1 MGRDKRQILPVED
14 VGAIRVPAFGGC
26 AYMIRRWVSFLMCV
40 MIHPFFPF
48 RFLPPV
54 FAQHSPRTPG
64 RNHRPASLFCFC
76 QCPGA
81 RFRRPSHMSGAD
93 APRPV
98 SPRGSALVSPFKRR
112 ASACARPFSSICN
125 ACPGLCLQRHPLPP
139 GGWFPAG
146 VAVALSA
153 RGALRVVIRNFSL
166 GPYRAFGANGHQ
178 KAPSRY
184 GLTFPCGP
192 FSLRD
197 PPVMDNGVRVAVK
210 EARRGRP
217 RKQRGAVPVYD
228 VPAEPWRPW
237 RMRIMGQRGGRKR
250 EPAFPTPSQSRPPAA

>member
-1 MGRDKRQILPVED
+1 MQAKNVMFHCAGRGQRAKNGRDRRQTFPDEVG
-14 VGAIRVPAFGGC
+14 GAIRVPAFGGC

-112 ASACARPFSSICN
+112 ASACARPFRSIFN
-125 ACPGLCLQRHPLPP
+125 ASPAPCSQRHPNPAKRLVSLP
-139 GGWFPAG
+139 
-146 VAVALSA
+146 
-153 RGALRVVIRNFSL
+153 ALRLRLLPVACCEWR
-166 GPYRAFGANGHQ
+166 FGAFLWGRQ
-178 KAPSRY
+178 
-184 GLTFPCGP
+184 
-192 FSLRD
+192 
-197 PPVMDNGVRVAVK
+197 GV
-210 EARRGRP
+210 
-217 RKQRGAVPVYD
+217 
-228 VPAEPWRPW
+228 WRAW
-237 RMRIMGQRGGRKR
+237 ASKKR
-250 EPAFPTPSQSRPPAA
+250 QAILP